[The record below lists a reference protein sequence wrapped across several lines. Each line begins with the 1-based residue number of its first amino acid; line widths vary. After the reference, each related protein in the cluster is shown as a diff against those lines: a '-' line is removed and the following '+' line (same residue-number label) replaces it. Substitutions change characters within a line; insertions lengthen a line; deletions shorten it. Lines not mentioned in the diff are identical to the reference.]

1 MTQTLPRKS
10 RFFQMNVD
18 LMHGPIF
25 SSLVLFMLPILV
37 SNLFQ
42 QLYNTVDTM
51 IVGNVLGDN
60 ALAAIG
66 SCGSIYELL
75 VGFGIGIGNGLAIVA
90 ARSYGAQDEDL
101 LKRTVAGSIVI
112 GLAASLIITTA
123 GFFGLRP
130 LLHLL
135 DTPAEILEDAYSYI
149 IVIDLGVIVMFL
161 YNLCAGLLRA
171 IGNSVMPLV
180 FLLISSALNVGLDL
194 WFIAGADMGV
204 RGAAVATVIAQGI
217 SVVLCVLYVLAKVRI
232 LIPEK
237 KHLAVGSH
245 LYWELFSQSIS
256 MGLMSSI
263 VSAGSVVLQ
272 YGINGLGTLTIAG
285 HTAARKLFAFT
296 DMPLISMANAGST
309 FVSQNRGANQPERVR
324 KGMRQM
330 YLYSVA
336 VMIAAVLLMNFGAEW
351 LVKLISGS
359 SEAVVLENG
368 ARYLRWNAP
377 FYAVLGVLLC
387 TRYALQSL
395 GQKVLPL
402 FSSVIELVGKVIF
415 VLVFIPRFAYN
426 AVILCEP
433 IIWCFMAA
441 YLVTV
446 YLHGPFVFPKKKRE

>member
-1 MTQTLPRKS
+1 MTHAQPQKKS
-10 RFFQMNVD
+10 LWNMNVD
-18 LMHGPIF
+18 LMHGPILK
-25 SSLVLFMLPILV
+25 SLLLFMLPILI

-51 IVGNVLGDN
+51 IVGNVLGDT

-75 VGFGIGIGNGLAIVA
+75 VGYGIGIGNGLAIVA

-101 LKRTVAGSIVI
+101 LKRTVTGSIVI
-112 GLAASLIITTA
+112 GLIASLVITAA
-123 GFFGLRP
+123 GFLGLRP
-130 LLHLL
+130 LLQLL
-135 DTPAEILEDAYSYI
+135 DTPAEILEEAYSYI

-194 WFIAGADMGV
+194 WFIAGVGMGV

-217 SVVLCVLYVLAKVRI
+217 SVVLCILYVLAKVRI

-237 KHLAVGSH
+237 KHFAVGSH

-263 VSAGSVVLQ
+263 VSAGSVGLQ
-272 YGINGLGTLTIAG
+272 YGINGLGTLAIAG
-285 HTAARKLFAFT
+285 LTAARKLFSFT
-296 DMPLISMANAGST
+296 TMPVMAMASACST
-309 FVSQNRGANQPERVR
+309 FVSQNCGANQPERVR
-324 KGMRQM
+324 KGMKEIA
-330 YLYSVA
+330 LYSVA
-336 VMIAAVLLMNFGAEW
+336 VAVLAILLMQLGAEW
-351 LVKLISGS
+351 MVRLISGS
-359 SEAVVLENG
+359 SESVVLENG
-368 ARYLRWNAP
+368 ARYLLWNAP
-377 FYAVLGVLLC
+377 FYSVLGVLLA

-402 FSSVIELVGKVIF
+402 FSSVIELVGKVVF
-415 VLVFIPRFAYN
+415 VLFFIPKFAYN

-441 YLVTV
+441 YLVLV
-446 YLHGPFVFPKKKRE
+446 YLHDPFVFPKKAE